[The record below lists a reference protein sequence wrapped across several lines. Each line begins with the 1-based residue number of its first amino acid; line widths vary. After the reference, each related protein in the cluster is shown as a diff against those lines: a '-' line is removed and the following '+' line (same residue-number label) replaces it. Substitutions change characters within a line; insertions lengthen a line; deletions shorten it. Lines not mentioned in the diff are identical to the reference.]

1 MAKETNQNCS
11 FQKLPLW
18 SFPLKIEAAMPSR
31 YPDKTRYTL
40 RVMLFG
46 YQVLTTLLGY
56 QLRYSVTINDNPY

>member
-1 MAKETNQNCS
+1 MVKEINQNCS

-46 YQVLTTLLGY
+46 YQVTDYVARVLTALLGY
-56 QLRYSVTINDNPY
+56 YQ